1 MAVDGIMWKSLYAR
15 CNSIKAVKFCNE
27 SNGNSLKRLWSKF
40 KCTRLEAIDLNAVVL
55 TSEIM
60 LFDIAKKSTLVRPV
74 SRVEDTDVSLL
85 YSRTS
90 IFKLTVSAN
99 IPSGSVFKLFLDAVN
114 FISVVIPLKESTDT

>member
-1 MAVDGIMWKSLYAR
+1 M
-15 CNSIKAVKFCNE
+15 KFCNE